1 MIFLCAAKRAR
12 AHFKRRRNDIAA
24 HRKNFLSDE
33 AHREAQRDGV
43 VTYAE
48 PSIAGATTSRLIE
61 RIFCQARRTEKRSA
75 TA

>member
-12 AHFKRRRNDIAA
+12 THFKRRRNDTAT
-24 HRKNFLSDE
+24 HRKNVSPDE

-48 PSIAGATTSRLIE
+48 PSIAGATTPRLIE
-61 RIFCQARRTEKRSA
+61 RIFRQTRRTEKRSA